1 MYDRKVIFAVANRLA
16 KTMSRSEALK
26 TAWALS
32 KGQQAAVVG
41 VTAGKRQQ
49 ALEHLTRYAAAD
61 TDITVK
67 GKDMAVYVGAQG
79 SGCYMVGYLSRQA
92 AAIVRLIQNFYRFNG
107 YACGYL
113 TKYRDFNA
121 FTLKGFLRICFAF
134 IGFAIGW
141 FFFHRYIST

>member
-1 MYDRKVIFAVANRLA
+1 MLYDRKVIFTVANKLT

-61 TDITVK
+61 TNITVK
-67 GKDMAVYVGAQG
+67 GKDMAVYAGVQG
-79 SGCYMVGYLSRQA
+79 SGSYMVGYLSRRA
-92 AAIVRLIQNFYRFNG
+92 AAIVRLIQKVGQAVKIRLQAVVG
-107 YACGYL
+107 
-113 TKYRDFNA
+113 
-121 FTLKGFLRICFAF
+121 GFGEGICYGLRLCIAL
-134 IGFAIGW
+134 
-141 FFFHRYIST
+141 

>member
-1 MYDRKVIFAVANRLA
+1 MKYDRKVIFAVANRLA

-67 GKDMAVYVGAQG
+67 GKDMAVYAGAQG
-79 SGCYMVGYLSRQA
+79 SGCYMVGYLSHQA
-92 AAIVRLIQNFYRFNG
+92 AAIVRLIQKVGQAVKIRLQAVVGGFGEGIRYGLRL
-107 YACGYL
+107 CI
-113 TKYRDFNA
+113 
-121 FTLKGFLRICFAF
+121 TL
-134 IGFAIGW
+134 
-141 FFFHRYIST
+141 

>member
-1 MYDRKVIFAVANRLA
+1 MKYDRKVIFAVANRLA

-67 GKDMAVYVGAQG
+67 GKDMAVYAGAQG
-79 SGCYMVGYLSRQA
+79 SGCYMVGYLSHQA
-92 AAIVRLIQNFYRFNG
+92 AAIVRLIQKVGQAVKICLQAVVGGFGEGIRYGLRL
-107 YACGYL
+107 CI
-113 TKYRDFNA
+113 
-121 FTLKGFLRICFAF
+121 TL
-134 IGFAIGW
+134 
-141 FFFHRYIST
+141 

>member
-1 MYDRKVIFAVANRLA
+1 MKYDRKVIFAVANRLA

-61 TDITVK
+61 TDITIK
-67 GKDMAVYVGAQG
+67 GKDMAVYAGAQG

-92 AAIVRLIQNFYRFNG
+92 AAIVRLIQKVGQAVKIRLQAVVGGFGEGIRYGLRL
-107 YACGYL
+107 CI
-113 TKYRDFNA
+113 
-121 FTLKGFLRICFAF
+121 TL
-134 IGFAIGW
+134 
-141 FFFHRYIST
+141 

>member
-1 MYDRKVIFAVANRLA
+1 MKYNRKVIFAVANRLA

-67 GKDMAVYVGAQG
+67 GKDMAVYAGAQG
-79 SGCYMVGYLSRQA
+79 SGCYMVGYLSHQA
-92 AAIVRLIQNFYRFNG
+92 AAIVRLIQKVGQAVKIRLQAVVGGFGEGIRYGLRL
-107 YACGYL
+107 CI
-113 TKYRDFNA
+113 
-121 FTLKGFLRICFAF
+121 TL
-134 IGFAIGW
+134 
-141 FFFHRYIST
+141 

>member
-1 MYDRKVIFAVANRLA
+1 MKYDRKVIFAVANRLA
-16 KTMSRSEALK
+16 KTLSRSEALK

-67 GKDMAVYVGAQG
+67 GKDMAVYAGAQG

-92 AAIVRLIQNFYRFNG
+92 AAIVRLIQKVGQAVKIRLQAVVGGFGEGIRYGLRL
-107 YACGYL
+107 CI
-113 TKYRDFNA
+113 
-121 FTLKGFLRICFAF
+121 TL
-134 IGFAIGW
+134 
-141 FFFHRYIST
+141 

>member
-1 MYDRKVIFAVANRLA
+1 MKYDRKVIFAVANRLA

-67 GKDMAVYVGAQG
+67 GKDMAVYAGAQG

-92 AAIVRLIQNFYRFNG
+92 AAIVRLIQKVGQAVKIRLQAVVGGFGEGIRYGLRL
-107 YACGYL
+107 CI
-113 TKYRDFNA
+113 
-121 FTLKGFLRICFAF
+121 TL
-134 IGFAIGW
+134 
-141 FFFHRYIST
+141 